1 MATDADRLFI
11 LLDPQT
17 RRVIDLC
24 YGPAADGACP
34 RYVAGQQLPCE
45 GYKVIPLRRTSA
57 NGLPFRV
64 GRCDSARCPLAW
76 LDSGENGAVEG
87 LVNLPEPGAT
97 SPLPPPGASNFG
109 EGSIRPA
116 L

>member
-1 MATDADRLFI
+1 MLTEADRLFI
-11 LLDPQT
+11 LLDPET

-24 YGPAADGACP
+24 YGPASDGACP

-76 LDSGENGAVEG
+76 LDSGEDGAVGG
-87 LVNLPEPGAT
+87 LVDLADPGAAST
-97 SPLPPPGASNFG
+97 LPPPGPASLDAG
-109 EGSIRPA
+109 PLPPG